1 MFKKYV
7 ANTEQEAIMM
17 AKEEMGP
24 DAIVTSIKTM
34 KPKGLFRFLR
44 KTKVEITAAVDTNP
58 VQKEEFT
65 AKEGKELAKE
75 FRKAFEEA
83 DKSNRENELEE
94 RKASVIEE
102 KLNNLAELL
111 EKQTATK
118 KEEAVSSTESQT
130 ESKMVSL
137 IYNQL
142 VANEVTP
149 EYAKEIIGEIEHGTK
164 ELQLDD
170 FLSSVYQ
177 KIVLKLGP
185 VKVIEPGESKPKVI
199 FFLGPTGVGKTT
211 TIAKLASKYK
221 LEQKLQIG
229 IITSDTYRIAAV
241 EQIRTYANILSIPIE
256 VVYSPEEMRKALR
269 HFEGYDLVFV
279 DTAGRS
285 HKNKEQCED
294 IEKLLETVIDYE
306 LEVYLVLSATTKY
319 GDLLKIAET
328 YANFTNF
335 RIIFTKID
343 ETSTLGSILN
353 IRMATHA
360 PVSYVACGQN
370 VPDDIN
376 VADAQYIAKQL
387 LGGNE

>member
-17 AKEEMGP
+17 AKEEMGS

-58 VQKEEFT
+58 VQKDEYT
-65 AKEGKELAKE
+65 PKEGKELAKE

-83 DKSNRENELEE
+83 DRSNRENELEE
-94 RKASVIEE
+94 RKASAIEE

-118 KEEAVSSTESQT
+118 KEEAASATESET

-149 EYAKEIIGEIEHGTK
+149 EYAKEIIREIEHGTK

-221 LEQKLQIG
+221 LEQKMQIG

-256 VVYSPEEMRKALR
+256 VVYSPEEMTKALR

-294 IEKLLETVIDYE
+294 IENLLEKVIDYE

-328 YANFTNF
+328 YSNFTNF